1 MKGRVKDLEEELK
14 TRNNATLLPT
24 PPPFSTIS
32 PTTRLD
38 PMEEH
43 GEKQGLWEGVW
54 TTGSE
59 AHQTQFSGPSSSS
72 FFLTRLSSHISLT
85 LDLSHLENHIQPN
98 TASNV
103 FASPTSSRKN
113 DSEEYQITSED
124 HMVCENLSK
133 GQEEYFLGLFW
144 QSYYCTTPIIDEAEF
159 TEHYESLWV
168 TSSGATRKPSPLVDI
183 VLALCMQH
191 GMAFIPRNDPTQAF
205 RADIDSDDSTIAGR
219 EFYRRCQMLLS
230 SKLETPS
237 ITTLQCHI
245 FSAIYLRDAS
255 YLNMAHNTLAMAI
268 RTAHTIGLHLESP
281 DSFTRAQKETRRRL
295 WWMVYVLESKACMAL
310 GRPWSAQISQ
320 VNCNLPSD
328 DREIAQ
334 LSSPSFASSIED
346 VTWLSYHVHS
356 IRLVLAARAVQAAFE
371 SKCAQV
377 LSASNEKSFYGNP
390 KNLET
395 LAGFLS
401 QSLQCVR
408 NWVEKVPERLKTKR
422 RAGGEPFS
430 TDRSALE
437 LDLVAPLWLQRQRLL
452 LELLYHNLIMNL
464 YRPFICFSNSPGSST
479 PLADGNSISCL
490 NHAIASTNII
500 LQILKETDILNGW
513 HEAYQFQWNATL
525 SMVGFIFAKPICHST
540 PTARKTIDS
549 AIAVFD
555 IFRNNFAVAAS
566 ATHVTRDL
574 AAKADAFIDCFRT
587 GSYPS
592 QQQPRIPLPVSNNL
606 NSNNVGLPS
615 GEDLPRMDLDD
626 PHVWSP
632 NLLSGTMGAGFPID
646 SFSGFEWSFSE
657 GNSINPEIWP
667 QLTTE

>member
-1 MKGRVKDLEEELK
+1 
-14 TRNNATLLPT
+14 
-24 PPPFSTIS
+24 
-32 PTTRLD
+32 
-38 PMEEH
+38 MEEH
-43 GEKQGLWEGVW
+43 RGDQRLWEGLW
-54 TTGSE
+54 TTGSQ

-72 FFLTRLSSHISLT
+72 FFLARLSSHIGLT
-85 LDLSHLENHIQPN
+85 LQLPQLDDHIQPN
-98 TASNV
+98 AASNV

-113 DSEEYQITSED
+113 DSEEYPMASED
-124 HMVCENLSK
+124 YIACENLSK

-144 QSYYCTTPIIDEAEF
+144 QSYHCTTPIIDEAEF

-183 VLALCMQH
+183 VLALCMQY
-191 GMAFIPRNDPTQAF
+191 GMAFIPRNDAAQAF
-205 RADIDSDDSTIAGR
+205 KADIDSDDSTIAGR

-237 ITTLQCHI
+237 IVTVQCHI

-255 YLNMAHNTLAMAI
+255 YVNMAHNTLAIAI
-268 RTAHTIGLHLESP
+268 RTAHTIGLHLEPP
-281 DSFTRAQKETRRRL
+281 DSFPRAQKEARRRL

-320 VNCNLPSD
+320 VNCILPTD

-334 LSSPSFASSIED
+334 LAGPSFASFAED
-346 VTWLSYHVHS
+346 ITWLSYHVHC
-356 IRLVLAARAVQAAFE
+356 IRLVSAARAVQAAFE
-371 SKCAQV
+371 SKCAHV
-377 LSASNEKSFYGNP
+377 LSASNEKSFYGNF

-401 QSLQCVR
+401 QSLQCIR
-408 NWVEKVPERLKTKR
+408 IWVQNVPEALKTKR

-430 TDRSALE
+430 IDRSPLE

-464 YRPFICFSNSPGSST
+464 YRPFICFSKSPGSST

-549 AIAVFD
+549 AIAIFD

-574 AAKADAFIDCFRT
+574 AAKADSFIDCFRT
-587 GSYPS
+587 GSTTS
-592 QQQPRIPLPVSNNL
+592 QQQPKIPLPTPDNL
-606 NSNNVGLPS
+606 NLNNVSMPS
-615 GEDLPRMDLDD
+615 IESLPRMDLDD
-626 PHVWSP
+626 PNAWNP
-632 NLLSGTMGAGFPID
+632 TLLSGTMGTGLPID
-646 SFSGFEWSFSE
+646 SLSGFEWSFSE
-657 GNSINPEIWP
+657 GNSFNPEMWP